1 MGKYN
6 EKYFHPDNEM
16 NNNQIEDLLNEGEEI
31 IWRGKPKLAA
41 FIWSKVFNML
51 PFALLWACFDGF
63 VIYGLVTTDAL
74 VGVKP
79 VYIAMIVGFFV
90 VHLAPVWIWLANVL
104 SSYAQCKNQDYAFTT
119 SRIII
124 RTGIIVD
131 IKTILYADVVSV
143 DIRVGL
149 VDRLFKVGDIYI
161 TAKNGKAVLWDIE
174 NPYKVFNML
183 QKVVNDIKTD
193 IYYPNELRPKENSG
207 YNTKYKIKKDEE

>member
-1 MGKYN
+1 
-6 EKYFHPDNEM
+6 
-16 NNNQIEDLLNEGEEI
+16 
-31 IWRGKPKLAA
+31 
-41 FIWSKVFNML
+41 ML

-104 SSYAQCKNQDYAFTT
+104 SSYAQCKNQAYAFTT

>member
-31 IWRGKPKLAA
+31 IWRGKPKKSA
-41 FIWSKVFNML
+41 FIWSKILNML
-51 PFALLWACFDGF
+51 PFVVLWACFDSIFIYGMFSTGF
-63 VIYGLVTTDAL
+63 VNDL
-74 VGVKP
+74 KP
-79 VYIAMIVGFFV
+79 GYIVLIVFFFII
-90 VHLAPVWIWLANVL
+90 HLAPVWIWLANVL
-104 SSYAQCKNQDYAFTT
+104 SAYAQYKNQDYAFTT

-143 DIRVGL
+143 DIKVGL
-149 VDRLFKVGDIYI
+149 IDRLLKVGDIYI

>member
-16 NNNQIEDLLNEGEEI
+16 NNNQIEDFLNEGEEI

-143 DIRVGL
+143 DIKVGL

>member
-63 VIYGLVTTDAL
+63 VIYGLVATDAL

-104 SSYAQCKNQDYAFTT
+104 SAYAQCKNQDYAFTT

-143 DIRVGL
+143 DIKVGL
-149 VDRLFKVGDIYI
+149 IDRLLKVGDIYI

>member
-1 MGKYN
+1 
-6 EKYFHPDNEM
+6 M
-16 NNNQIEDLLNEGEEI
+16 NNNQIEDLLNDGEEI
-31 IWRGKPKLAA
+31 IWRGRPKLAA

-51 PFALLWACFDGF
+51 PFALLWACVDGF

-79 VYIAMIVGFFV
+79 VYIAMIVGFFA

-161 TAKNGKAVLWDIE
+161 TAKNGKAVLGDIE
-174 NPYKVFNML
+174 NP
-183 QKVVNDIKTD
+183 
-193 IYYPNELRPKENSG
+193 
-207 YNTKYKIKKDEE
+207 

>member
-1 MGKYN
+1 M
-6 EKYFHPDNEM
+6 
-16 NNNQIEDLLNEGEEI
+16 
-31 IWRGKPKLAA
+31 
-41 FIWSKVFNML
+41 
-51 PFALLWACFDGF
+51 
-63 VIYGLVTTDAL
+63 
-74 VGVKP
+74 
-79 VYIAMIVGFFV
+79 
-90 VHLAPVWIWLANVL
+90 
-104 SSYAQCKNQDYAFTT
+104 
-119 SRIII
+119 
-124 RTGIIVD
+124 
-131 IKTILYADVVSV
+131 SV

>member
-79 VYIAMIVGFFV
+79 VYIAMIVGFFA

-143 DIRVGL
+143 DIKVGL

-207 YNTKYKIKKDEE
+207 YNTIYKIKKDEE